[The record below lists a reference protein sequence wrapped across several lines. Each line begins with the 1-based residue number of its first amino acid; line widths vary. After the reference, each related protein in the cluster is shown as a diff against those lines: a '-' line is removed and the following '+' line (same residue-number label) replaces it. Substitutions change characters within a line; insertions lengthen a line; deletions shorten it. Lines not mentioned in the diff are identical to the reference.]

1 MTRAVQTVTSS
12 IHLPIHVHVQAH
24 DGRFPAKQLCESAM
38 TKYEQAA
45 QLVGGIP
52 ELETTPEIQEGR
64 LTEAARAIGGT
75 AGTGALAAAFAG
87 AQITTAVLVGF
98 TPVGLIKKAVKKK
111 RSKQAAANV
120 TEMLN
125 IMEGVRQQLEHLHRR
140 GVGGFIEVHAAPHG
154 NFPQTAQS
162 YYTQAGQG
170 YYPQAGQGYY
180 PQGAQGYPGGYQG
193 GPGHY

>member
-1 MTRAVQTVTSS
+1 
-12 IHLPIHVHVQAH
+12 
-24 DGRFPAKQLCESAM
+24 M
-38 TKYEQAA
+38 TKYEHAA

-52 ELETTPEIQEGR
+52 ELETSPEIQEGR

-75 AGTGALAAAFAG
+75 AGTGALTAAFAG

-154 NFPQTAQS
+154 NFPQAS
-162 YYTQAGQG
+162 YPQAAQG
-170 YYPQAGQGYY
+170 YYPQAAQGYH
-180 PQGAQGYPGGYQG
+180 PQAAQGYPGANQG
-193 GPGHY
+193 APGHY